1 MELNE
6 LGRTMDGDGEV
17 ADRKRFTRLMNGEGA
32 EYKTRTRRINTKRF
46 YSQIGCDPK
55 WLTES
60 VKRKEGRSYIEKRNV
75 TIDKKGTF
83 APNNYF
89 DLLKAITEIAD

>member
-17 ADRKRFTRLMNGEGA
+17 ADRKQFTRLMNGEGA
-32 EYKTRTRRINTKRF
+32 EYKTHMRRIKIERTWNEV
-46 YSQIGCDPK
+46 GCDRQ
-55 WLTES
+55 WLAES
-60 VKRKEGRSYIEKRNV
+60 LKRKGGRSYLEKRNV
-75 TIDKKGTF
+75 TVDEKGTF

-89 DLLKAITEIAD
+89 DLLKAITEID